1 MQFSYNLSSPL
12 GPDVTPVVAL
22 RILPPA
28 AVGRRCFHLALLLDT
43 SGSMNGPRI
52 SALKR
57 TLHLLIDAL
66 NPGDKISMVLYDS
79 TASVGA
85 NSVELTDDRSALH
98 TIVDGMTADGGTNME
113 AALTALNSLTHPVDS
128 VFILT
133 DGMINQ
139 GVTSSRGLQRILTAA
154 TVRGTPVNT
163 LGYGADHNARL
174 LRDMSIISRGTY
186 TYADSDEMLPAI
198 IGDITGGLATEYARN
213 AEIHVPDGWTCR
225 ELGAER
231 TFMVGTLIAEKEQWV
246 VLEGPKGAD
255 TLPTIRLTWNGGEA
269 VADRSSAITTTQVHE
284 QECRVWVA
292 AAFASVTDEL
302 ERGDVESARRIL
314 TDLSARLDAS
324 PAATTSAV
332 VRLHA
337 QVDDMLSSLTATAAP
352 GPAVAWPGLGLAP
365 AGAGLGLPPFD
376 GGLAPVL
383 SRLASHTATHVNQR
397 GVTGNYNSPAQR
409 AATQSLT
416 VQFSQAQP

>member
-1 MQFSYNLSSPL
+1 MQFLYNLQSPL
-12 GPDVTPVVAL
+12 GPDTTPVVAL

-28 AVGRRCFHLALLLDT
+28 VVGRRSFHLALLLDT
-43 SGSMNGPRI
+43 SGSMDGGRM

-66 NPGDKISMVLYDS
+66 DNGDKLSLVLYNG
-79 TASVGA
+79 TASVSA
-85 NSVELTDDRSALH
+85 NSVELTDDRSSLH
-98 TIVDGMTADGGTNME
+98 TIVDGMIADGGTNME
-113 AALTALNSLTHPVDS
+113 AALTALNRLTHTVDS

-139 GVTSSRGLQRILTAA
+139 GVTSSRGLQRILSAA

-174 LRDMSIISRGTY
+174 LRDMSIHSRGTY

-225 ELGAER
+225 ELGADR
-231 TFMVGTLIAEKEQWV
+231 TFMVGTLIGEKEQWV
-246 VLEGPKGAD
+246 VLEGPKGVD
-255 TLPTIRLTWNGGEA
+255 TLPPFRLTWNSGEA
-269 VADRSSAITTTQVHE
+269 IADRSSTITTTHVHE

-292 AAFASVTDEL
+292 AAFATVTDEL
-302 ERGDVESARRIL
+302 ERGDVENAKRIL
-314 TDLSARLDAS
+314 TELSSRLDAS
-324 PAATTSAV
+324 PAATTPAV

-337 QVDDMLSSLTATAAP
+337 QVDDMLSSLTVTVAP

-365 AGAGLGLPPFD
+365 AGAGLPTFD

-397 GVTGNYNSPAQR
+397 GVDGNYNSPAQR
-409 AATQSLT
+409 AATGTLT
-416 VQFSQAQP
+416 AQFSQTHP